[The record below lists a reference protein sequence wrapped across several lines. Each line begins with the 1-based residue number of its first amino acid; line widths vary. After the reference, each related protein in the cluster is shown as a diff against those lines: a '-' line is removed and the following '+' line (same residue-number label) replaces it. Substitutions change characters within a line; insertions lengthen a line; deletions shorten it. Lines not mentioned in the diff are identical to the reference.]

1 MTARLPIAGLD
12 RRASAHLIDLIC
24 FGVILVPVF
33 FLGLAFWGLLEPVLN
48 TDNSSTY
55 ALGAITVAL
64 PALSALVGLAWGG
77 LLTGLLGQTPGKAL
91 LKLKVVMADD
101 HSRTI
106 GFWRGTARE
115 ARFFVFVLFLLLI
128 FTVFFALPPLLLWLV
143 DHLRPLWNDQNQT
156 FHDKMVGSH
165 VVLISKG

>member
-1 MTARLPIAGLD
+1 MTVRLPIADLD
-12 RRASAHLIDLIC
+12 RRAGAHLIDLIC

-48 TDNSSTY
+48 TDYSSTY
-55 ALGAITVAL
+55 ALGAIVVAL

-115 ARFFVFVLFLLLI
+115 ARF
-128 FTVFFALPPLLLWLV
+128 VFFALFLVLLITVLFALPLLLLWLA
-143 DHLRPLWNDQNQT
+143 DHLRPLWDDKNQAL
-156 FHDKMVGSH
+156 HDKMVGSH
-165 VVLISKG
+165 VVRVIKI